1 MIEDAKIQDTIKK
14 DMVYKFLRHNRS
26 YIRGIEAERQELIQQ
41 LSDCQK
47 QLSDLELF
55 ADIENDISISEN
67 MDQVS
72 VVNGQA
78 GDPVGKV
85 VCFRDKRYQQVERA
99 IKHIYLELE
108 RNHLRAETAFW
119 TKYIYNLTQEILPL
133 HYSVMH
139 QLWFTCTGTYRQI
152 AMEEKISNTNIRKCL
167 ENEVEAVYVILREVV
182 GSYDKLQITSELIN
196 QILMRHAEL
205 YEQLITIEKGKQRKG
220 E

>member
-1 MIEDAKIQDTIKK
+1 MIEEAKIQDTIKK

-55 ADIENDISISEN
+55 ADIENDISISAH

-85 VCFRDKRYQQVERA
+85 VCFRD
-99 IKHIYLELE
+99 
-108 RNHLRAETAFW
+108 
-119 TKYIYNLTQEILPL
+119 
-133 HYSVMH
+133 
-139 QLWFTCTGTYRQI
+139 TGRMCY
-152 AMEEKISNTNIRKCL
+152 
-167 ENEVEAVYVILREVV
+167 
-182 GSYDKLQITSELIN
+182 
-196 QILMRHAEL
+196 
-205 YEQLITIEKGKQRKG
+205 
-220 E
+220 